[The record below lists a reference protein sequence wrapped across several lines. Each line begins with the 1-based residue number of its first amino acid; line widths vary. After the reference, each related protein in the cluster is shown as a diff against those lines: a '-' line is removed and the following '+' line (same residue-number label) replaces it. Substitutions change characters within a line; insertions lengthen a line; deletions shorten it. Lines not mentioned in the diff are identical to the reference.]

1 MRKLKKGGIA
11 PQLPEFARVR
21 LLRNKANL
29 DFEKAFG
36 NQGEALSSG
45 FILSSTGKVKRN

>member
-1 MRKLKKGGIA
+1 MQKFKKGVA
-11 PQLPEFARVR
+11 LRRSSPKFTRVR
-21 LLRNKANL
+21 PLRNKANL

-45 FILSSTGKVKRN
+45 FILSSTGKVK